1 MQSCCSSLV
10 TLVSR
15 RGRRITSIRLSV
27 RPFTIGFSPALRYL
41 SFFVDFFPNY
51 NKIIFYYISVLTTES
66 KSSFGL
72 AMNEKNRFCIF
83 QISALAKN
91 FERNYDVYLWVSE
104 GKTNQKKQRQRTL
117 TKTLVEISMCCGLKG
132 YSGD

>member
-1 MQSCCSSLV
+1 M
-10 TLVSR
+10 SR
-15 RGRRITSIRLSV
+15 RGRRITSICLSVRPSV
-27 RPFTIGFSPALRYL
+27 RPFTIGSSPALRYL

-91 FERNYDVYLWVSE
+91 SERNYDVYLWVSE
-104 GKTNQKKQRQRTL
+104 SKTDQRKKTA
-117 TKTLVEISMCCGLKG
+117 TEDPDKDIG
-132 YSGD
+132 GDIDVLWP